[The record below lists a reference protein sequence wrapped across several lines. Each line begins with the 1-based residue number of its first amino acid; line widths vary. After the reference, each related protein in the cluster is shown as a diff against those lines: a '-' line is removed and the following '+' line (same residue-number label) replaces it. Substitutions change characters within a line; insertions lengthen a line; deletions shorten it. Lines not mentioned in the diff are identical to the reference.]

1 MSRQMNDF
9 ETASLKRFTETLK
22 NSFKTPKRIK
32 DLVVGQKF
40 QMEGLDMNGNTVQ
53 ADATLIAY
61 NGMNKYVVESD
72 GITILYDGEDVIT
85 KVYK

>member
-1 MSRQMNDF
+1 MQ
-9 ETASLKRFTETLK
+9 
-22 NSFKTPKRIK
+22 IK
-32 DLVVGQKF
+32 DLKVGQLF

-53 ADATLIAY
+53 ADCTLRAY